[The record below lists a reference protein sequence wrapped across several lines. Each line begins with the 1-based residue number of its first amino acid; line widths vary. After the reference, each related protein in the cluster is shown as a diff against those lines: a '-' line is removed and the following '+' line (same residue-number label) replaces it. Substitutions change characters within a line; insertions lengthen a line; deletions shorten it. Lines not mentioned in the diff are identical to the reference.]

1 MIEEQIKLAL
11 NELEDF
17 GILSNVILNT
27 IADESYVET
36 IPDDLSPGIL
46 DCFAWINAPEG
57 ELYWGGMYDRIQHRS
72 KIHTFD
78 VTPKELRT
86 MLLSLY
92 PKSQYPEYYL

>member
-11 NELEDF
+11 NELEDL
-17 GILSNVILNT
+17 GILPNVIINI
-27 IADESYVET
+27 IADKSYVET
-36 IPDDLSPGIL
+36 IIKCRSSVIL
-46 DCFAWINAPEG
+46 DCFAWANTPEG
-57 ELYWGGMYDRIQHRS
+57 DLYWRDMHYIILHRS

-78 VTPKELRT
+78 VSPKELRT